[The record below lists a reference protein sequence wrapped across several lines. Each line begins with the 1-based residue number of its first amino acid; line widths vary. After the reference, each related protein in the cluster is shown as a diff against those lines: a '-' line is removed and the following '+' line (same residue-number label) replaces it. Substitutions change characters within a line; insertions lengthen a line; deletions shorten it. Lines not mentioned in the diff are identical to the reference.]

1 MHAPKPR
8 IHQHWSLRD
17 IVYRLVDVGGIF
29 AGLVLAVHWQIGALS
44 ELYWLAAAAATI
56 IFLLLCEI
64 SGMYRNWR
72 GVSIERELL
81 CAVLTWLA
89 VMPMLLAVAVMAR
102 YASWVDR
109 SFIVTWTWL
118 TGSIIVAVRII
129 LRLAQRALRA
139 HGYNTRGFAIVG
151 INDLAI

>member
-89 VMPMLLAVAVMAR
+89 V
-102 YASWVDR
+102 
-109 SFIVTWTWL
+109 
-118 TGSIIVAVRII
+118 
-129 LRLAQRALRA
+129 
-139 HGYNTRGFAIVG
+139 
-151 INDLAI
+151 